1 MCFDILLVYFSSYIL
16 LFNLYVIL
24 NILGVEEIIIF
35 FLKKKKLFILLVLE
49 LVVKIWL
56 FWGGFLE

>member
-35 FLKKKKLFILLVLE
+35 FLKKKLFILLVLE

>member
-35 FLKKKKLFILLVLE
+35 FLKKKIVYFISFR
-49 LVVKIWL
+49 I
-56 FWGGFLE
+56 GC

>member
-35 FLKKKKLFILLVLE
+35 FLKKKLFILLVLE
-49 LVVKIWL
+49 FGYFGEV
-56 FWGGFLE
+56 F

>member
-35 FLKKKKLFILLVLE
+35 FLKKKLFILLVLE

-56 FWGGFLE
+56 FWGGFLV